1 MADLLDEGA
10 AHSLGGV
17 PCRAEEFGRWNRTM
31 LTHERQ
37 YLSKIMATQR
47 GFMKPDE
54 VDAIMHDLTDIDQI
68 LAHMGTDELK
78 FPELATA
85 TDAEV
90 KDLLG
95 IEPISDLPLEMWPA
109 SEGKVPPSKRRDPQ

>member
-1 MADLLDEGA
+1 MIGQHDKDA
-10 AHSLGGV
+10 AHTLGGV
-17 PCRAEEFGRWNRTM
+17 PCRAEEFGRWSRVM
-31 LTHERQ
+31 LMHEREH
-37 YLSKIMATQR
+37 LSKTMATQR
-47 GFMKPDE
+47 AFLKQADVE
-54 VDAIMHDLTDIDQI
+54 AIMHDLTDIDQI

-78 FPELATA
+78 FPELAMA

-95 IEPISDLPLEMWPA
+95 IEPISDLPFEMWPA